1 MRLKNCQ
8 TIGRRK
14 ESKKKV
20 KKEITFWEYFDKW
33 VKTYKEGSVREVTLQ
48 KYDMTL
54 KSLKKIAPD
63 LKIKDLDRTAYQN
76 IINKYAE
83 THEKVTVKDFHT
95 HLKACISDAM
105 EEKVLEN
112 NPCTKAVIKGKA
124 PKEKKVKFLSQF
136 ETQLLIKTLDLQDK
150 INIDYLILLLIKT
163 GLRFAEALGL
173 TPEDFDFTCHT
184 ITINKTWCYKKRAE
198 GGCFMPTKNAS
209 SVRTIQVDWQ
219 TMTKFSNL
227 IKDLP
232 SDKPIF
238 LTDRKR
244 NALCNSTANDFLEN
258 KCKEAGITV
267 ISIHG
272 LRHTHA
278 SLLLANGVS
287 VASVAKRLGHSETT
301 TTQRVYLHIIQEL
314 ENKDNGLAISAMMN
328 LGL

>member
-1 MRLKNCQ
+1 M
-8 TIGRRK
+8 G
-14 ESKKKV
+14 
-20 KKEITFWEYFDKW
+20 KEITFWEYFDKW
-33 VKTYKEGSVREVTLQ
+33 VKTYKKGSVREITLK

-54 KSLKKIAPD
+54 KSLKKIAPN

-76 IINKYAE
+76 IINIYAE

-95 HLKACISDAM
+95 HLKACVSDAV
-105 EEKVLEN
+105 EEKVLER
-112 NPCTKAVIKGKA
+112 NPCQKTVIKGKE
-124 PKEKKVKFLSQF
+124 PKEKKIKFLSQF
-136 ETQLLIKTLDLQDK
+136 ETQLLIKSLDLQDK
-150 INIDYLILLLIKT
+150 VNIDYLILLLIKT
-163 GLRFAEALGL
+163 GLRYAEALGL
-173 TPEDFDFTCHT
+173 TPEDFDFVTHT
-184 ITINKTWCYKKRAE
+184 ISINKTWCYKEGAE
-198 GGCFMPTKNAS
+198 GGHFMPTKNAS

-227 IKDLP
+227 INDLP
-232 SDKPIF
+232 RDKPIF

-244 NALCNSTANDFLEN
+244 NALCNSTTNDFLEK

-267 ISIHG
+267 ISVHG

-287 VASVAKRLGHSETT
+287 VASVAKRLGHSEIT